1 MRDYLWVFLGTL
13 GAGSWAVPNI
23 WSGFVNVPNIWSGFF
38 DGRKFVPVFYTYQH
52 HRSVT
57 Y

>member
-13 GAGSWAVPNI
+13 GAGSWA
-23 WSGFVNVPNIWSGFF
+23 VPNIWSGFF